1 MRDFTIK
8 DRERLIE
15 LLKARKVMTEDQ
27 ADHFTHALLDIREST
42 VEIFDEYLPKLQ
54 QQLETNAGDVEDTIW
69 DIREA
74 CRHIDYHLKDA
85 KLPPGA

>member
-8 DRERLIE
+8 DRESLIC

-27 ADHFTHALLDIREST
+27 ADVFTHALLDIRESAT
-42 VEIFDEYLPKLQ
+42 EIYDEYLPKLQ
-54 QQLETNAGDVEDTIW
+54 KQLETNAGDVEETMW

-85 KLPPGA
+85 KLVPGA

>member
-8 DRERLIE
+8 DRAALIE
-15 LLKARKVMTEDQ
+15 LLKARRVMTEDQ
-27 ADHFTHALLDIREST
+27 ADVFTHALLDIRESAI
-42 VEIFDEYLPKLQ
+42 EIYDEYLPKLQ
-54 QQLETNAGDVEDTIW
+54 QQLETNTGDVEDTIW
-69 DIREA
+69 DILEA

>member
-8 DRERLIE
+8 DRAALID
-15 LLKARKVMTEDQ
+15 LLKARRVMTEDQ
-27 ADHFTHALLDIREST
+27 ADVFTLALLDIRSSAI
-42 VEIFDEYLPKLQ
+42 EIYDEYLPKLQ
-54 QQLETNAGDVEDTIW
+54 HELETNTGDIQDTIW

>member
-8 DRERLIE
+8 DREVLIE
-15 LLKARKVMTEDQ
+15 LLKARRVMTEDQ
-27 ADHFTHALLDIREST
+27 ADVFTHALSDIRESV
-42 VEIFDEYLPKLQ
+42 VEIYDEYLPKLQ
-54 QQLETNAGDVEDTIW
+54 QQLESNTGDIEDTIW

-85 KLPPGA
+85 KLAPGA

>member
-8 DRERLIE
+8 DRAELIE

-27 ADHFTHALLDIREST
+27 ADIFTHALLDIRESAI
-42 VEIFDEYLPKLQ
+42 EIYDEYLPKLQ
-54 QQLETNAGDVEDTIW
+54 QQLETNTGDIEDTIW

>member
-8 DRERLIE
+8 DRAGLIE
-15 LLKARKVMTEDQ
+15 RLKARKVMTEDQ
-27 ADHFTHALLDIREST
+27 ADAFTLALLDIRESAI
-42 VEIFDEYLPKLQ
+42 EIYDEYLPKLQ
-54 QQLETNAGDVEDTIW
+54 QQLEANTGDVEDTIW
-69 DIREA
+69 EIREA

>member
-8 DRERLIE
+8 DREALIN
-15 LLKARKVMTEDQ
+15 LLKVRKVMTEDQ
-27 ADHFTHALLDIREST
+27 ADVFTLALLDIRESA
-42 VEIFDEYLPKLQ
+42 VEIYDEYLPRLQ
-54 QQLETNAGDVEDTIW
+54 QQLETNTGDVEDTIW

>member
-8 DRERLIE
+8 DRAALIE
-15 LLKARKVMTEDQ
+15 LLKARRVMTEDE
-27 ADHFTHALLDIREST
+27 ADHFTHALLDIRESA
-42 VEIFDEYLPKLQ
+42 VEIYDEYLPKLQ
-54 QQLETNAGDVEDTIW
+54 QQLETNTGDIEDTIW

-85 KLPPGA
+85 RLPPGA